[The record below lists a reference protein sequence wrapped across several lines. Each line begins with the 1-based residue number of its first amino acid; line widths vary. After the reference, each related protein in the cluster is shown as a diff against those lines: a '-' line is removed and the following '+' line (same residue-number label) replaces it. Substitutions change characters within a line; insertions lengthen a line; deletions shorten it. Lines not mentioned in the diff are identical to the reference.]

1 MERVFCLINIIS
13 VSNGR
18 SIFKD
23 KLTTMKCISFA
34 FIFFISMITSAQQI
48 FPLYDGDIPNSKL
61 VKNEEYTD
69 TSEGILVV
77 HKITRPTITVYL
89 PPKEKATKTAVIIYP
104 GGGYWIVAAGH
115 EGSDVAKKLNEMGI
129 TAFVVKYRIPDSTT
143 MVDKEVGP
151 LQNAQ
156 RAILYVRENAAL
168 WGIDKS
174 KIGIMGFS
182 AGGHLAST
190 AGTHFKKSY
199 INNPNNTSLRPDFMV
214 LVYPVISFTDSIGH
228 IGSRDQLIGKN
239 PSQEK
244 IKEYSNELQITKET
258 PPTFLVH
265 AQDDDV
271 VNVKNTLLFA
281 DSLHAHKINNGNYI
295 YHKGGHGFGL
305 NNPTSS
311 VKWMNK
317 LNTWL
322 IRNGWLKQ

>member
-1 MERVFCLINIIS
+1 
-13 VSNGR
+13 
-18 SIFKD
+18 
-23 KLTTMKCISFA
+23 MKGISFA
-34 FIFFISMITSAQQI
+34 AIFFFISMTGSAQQI
-48 FPLYDGDIPNSKL
+48 IPLYDGDIPNSKL
-61 VKNEEYTD
+61 TKNEEYSD
-69 TSEGILVV
+69 TSDGILIV
-77 HKITRPTITVYL
+77 HKITRPTITVYS
-89 PPKEKATKTAVIIYP
+89 PKEKTTNTAVIIFP

-143 MVDKEVGP
+143 MVDKEIGP
-151 LQNAQ
+151 LQDAQ
-156 RAILYVRENAAL
+156 RAILYVRENAVT
-168 WGIDKS
+168 WGIDKN

-199 INNPNNTSLRPDFMV
+199 ISNPGNISLRPDFMI

-239 PSQEK
+239 PSPEK
-244 IKEYSNELQITKET
+244 IKEYSNELQVTNET
-258 PPTFLVH
+258 PPAFLVH

-281 DSLHAHKINNGNYI
+281 DSLHAHKIYNGNYI

-305 NNPTSS
+305 NNPTST
-311 VKWMNK
+311 VKWMDK
-317 LNTWL
+317 LKIWL
-322 IRNGWLKQ
+322 TRKGWL